1 MTKKAAIYVA
11 EKKEQSAKEQ
21 ARLRRKPQKDG
32 TQEEKE
38 ENRVERAQQEL
49 AIMLHNRKL
58 REQRKE
64 TKRHGTLERARQGI
78 TWETRTIRGLDNQ
91 SLDRKVSGRANESSM
106 EQVTAGS
113 SSGGTESQG
122 STKVK
127 HADVIVKNAETGTG
141 FTITKYLFGVETE
154 QPFPVRGSKMIKNS
168 QPTQTGANPKSAT
181 L

>member
-1 MTKKAAIYVA
+1 MARGGSTLCPGLEDDVTYIEDITKKAAIYVA

-21 ARLRRKPQKDG
+21 ARIRRKPQKYG

-38 ENRVERAQQEL
+38 ENRVEREQQEL

-91 SLDRKVSGRANESSM
+91 SLGE
-106 EQVTAGS
+106 
-113 SSGGTESQG
+113 
-122 STKVK
+122 
-127 HADVIVKNAETGTG
+127 
-141 FTITKYLFGVETE
+141 
-154 QPFPVRGSKMIKNS
+154 
-168 QPTQTGANPKSAT
+168 
-181 L
+181 